1 MEGVTFLSRSRTLYG
16 FLNEKGRCSSYKNV
30 FCFRFLTRLLYL
42 TTVTFVVLFR
52 SLSVYHLSAV
62 GELVLVQNLHTL
74 ELLNSNQ
81 SINLISAIIGSDVM
95 ESTPHG
101 SI

>member
-16 FLNEKGRCSSYKNV
+16 FLNEKGRCSSYKSV
-30 FCFRFLTRLLYL
+30 FFFSFPHTLTILNHCHIRCPIPIPFCIS
-42 TTVTFVVLFR
+42 FV
-52 SLSVYHLSAV
+52 YV

-74 ELLNSNQ
+74 EILNSNQ
-81 SINLISAIIGSDVM
+81 SINLISAIIGSDVV

-101 SI
+101 FI